1 MNCLDI
7 PFYLLQF
14 LVYGLLYNAT
24 PLDTSYSGVTATLS
38 DPYMQKYPY
47 TVQHGYEK
55 RRTFFIPYDEVI
67 SIDVLSNFEMTSI
80 NGELSIEAQTV
91 LGKFQTGISSDPY
104 TANIQVGSQWSIST
118 SSDRADL
125 KRIDSC
131 SSTFQGINIDLIIN
145 TEFVI
150 PLRLVVYYK

>member
-1 MNCLDI
+1 
-7 PFYLLQF
+7 
-14 LVYGLLYNAT
+14 
-24 PLDTSYSGVTATLS
+24 
-38 DPYMQKYPY
+38 MQR
-47 TVQHGYEK
+47 GYEK

-67 SIDVLSNFEMTSI
+67 SIDVFSNFEMTSI

-104 TANIQVGSQWSIST
+104 TANIQVGSQWAIGKT
-118 SSDRADL
+118 DDRAEM

-131 SSTFQGINIDLIIN
+131 SSDFQGINIDLIIN

>member
-38 DPYMQKYPY
+38 DPYIQKYPY

-104 TANIQVGSQWSIST
+104 TANIQVGSQWAIGKT
-118 SSDRADL
+118 DDL
-125 KRIDSC
+125 AEMKRIDSC
-131 SSTFQGINIDLIIN
+131 SSDFQGINIDLIIN